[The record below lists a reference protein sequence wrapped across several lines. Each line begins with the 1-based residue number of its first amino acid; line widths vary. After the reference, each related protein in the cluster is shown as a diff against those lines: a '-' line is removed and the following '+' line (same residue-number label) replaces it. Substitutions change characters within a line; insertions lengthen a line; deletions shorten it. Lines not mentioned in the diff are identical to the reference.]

1 MFVFYERPFLHVYF
15 AKNVADRFVPFY
27 SWFCFQRLCRL
38 LWGCHQGVGSLVWSL
53 WPNELSIIWKF
64 ICPHWKGHF
73 WGEYLLSCLKVE
85 GVWKLCCHC
94 YFAAWLHWLAVI
106 YFILC
111 RMILPSVLWRCWL
124 GGRKGIRPVK
134 NGVVRCWRGYL
145 SGARCRLAYG
155 PADATAAH
163 CLLLQ

>member
-1 MFVFYERPFLHVYF
+1 MFVFYDWPFLHVYF
-15 AKNVADRFVPFY
+15 AKNVADSVVPFY

-53 WPNELSIIWKF
+53 WPNELSISWKF

-111 RMILPSVLWRCWL
+111 PVISTLLPHSPVCCMSL
-124 GGRKGIRPVK
+124 GTVPSWAWSR
-134 NGVVRCWRGYL
+134 
-145 SGARCRLAYG
+145 
-155 PADATAAH
+155 DAALCQISLDA
-163 CLLLQ
+163 C